1 MMLLLLLMFVFPR
14 IPLHLINDH
23 PYHNLSPFFPSLP
36 NSILYRRR
44 PFSHQDL
51 IRMLVDLR
59 NSSNFLEDFHVMLR
73 KLNNEYR
80 ETYVKRAHD
89 HAMEL
94 MRVAIRLQR

>member
-1 MMLLLLLMFVFPR
+1 
-14 IPLHLINDH
+14 
-23 PYHNLSPFFPSLP
+23 
-36 NSILYRRR
+36 
-44 PFSHQDL
+44 
-51 IRMLVDLR
+51 MLVDLR